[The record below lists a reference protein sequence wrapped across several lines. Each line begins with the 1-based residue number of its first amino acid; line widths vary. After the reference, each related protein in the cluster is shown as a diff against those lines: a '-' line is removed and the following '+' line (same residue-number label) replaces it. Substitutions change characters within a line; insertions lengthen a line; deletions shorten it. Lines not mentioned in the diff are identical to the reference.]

1 MNKFAKK
8 KTLLCAG
15 VLCVGTLLS
24 LLGAV
29 LTLQNLGPILSLFM
43 DTGGDA
49 LDFVAIFGQTRD
61 AALSPPWL
69 IALALWLGFAV
80 LLHRLP
86 PRSPRAWLGIL
97 LYAVGGVCLL
107 GLSYTLSLLLCEVNG
122 VRFIDLL
129 RALIPMLGSL

>member
-1 MNKFAKK
+1 MIELTKK

-24 LLGAV
+24 LVGAV

-43 DTGGDA
+43 DTSGDA
-49 LDFVAIFGQTRD
+49 LDFVAIFKQTRD
-61 AALSPPWL
+61 ATLSPPWL
-69 IALALWLGFAV
+69 ITLALWLGFAV

-97 LYAVGGVCLL
+97 LYAIGGVCLL
-107 GLSYTLSLLLCEVNG
+107 ALGYTLSLLLCEVNG

-129 RALIPMLGSL
+129 QALIPMLGSL